1 MAFEAV
7 SWILLILVAIEFLLR
22 LFICVKKSIDNFLQV
37 RLSKFISAIESG
49 IRAIKSG
56 IRVIKSGIR
65 VIKPGIKL
73 KVPHRLTKR
82 FPRIPTTTSSSL
94 FTNLLGLSVWEER
107 FV

>member
-56 IRVIKSGIR
+56 IRVIKSGI
-65 VIKPGIKL
+65 KL